1 MQIITHRK
9 NTIADLLSTP
19 TEFGVEVDI
28 RSSGKELIIHHDP
41 FCVGESLHEW
51 LSCYKHK
58 TLILNVKEEGLET
71 AVLKLIDRFGIQS
84 YFFLDQS
91 FPFIVKSIRNG
102 IRQCAIR
109 LSEYES
115 IESVL
120 KMRGQVDWVWLD
132 CFTGA
137 PPPSNLV
144 TLSQENGFRV
154 CLVSPELQGYDKSL
168 IESFKFQYRTENIQ
182 LDAVCTKFPD
192 LWQ

>member
-9 NTIADLLSTP
+9 NTIADLLSTR

-28 RSSGKELIIHHDP
+28 RSSGKELIVNHDP
-41 FCVGESLHEW
+41 FCGGESFHEW
-51 LSCYKHK
+51 LSYYKHK

-71 AVLKLIDRFGIQS
+71 AVLELIDLFGIQS

-91 FPFIVKSIRNG
+91 FPFIVKSISKG

-137 PPPSNLV
+137 PPPSELV
-144 TLSQENGFRV
+144 SLSQKNGFRV
-154 CLVSPELQGYDKSL
+154 CLVSPELQGYDKSF
-168 IESFKFQYRTENIQ
+168 IDSFKLQYRAENIQ